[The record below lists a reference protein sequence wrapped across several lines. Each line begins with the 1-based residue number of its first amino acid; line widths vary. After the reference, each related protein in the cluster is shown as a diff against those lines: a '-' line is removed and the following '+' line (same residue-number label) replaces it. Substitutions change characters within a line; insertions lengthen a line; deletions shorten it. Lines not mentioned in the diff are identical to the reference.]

1 MCNKQN
7 RNCKLRSI
15 MCGLTVH
22 FLFMRFNVFPTV
34 LLDTTFCHSV
44 KYSSIE

>member
-7 RNCKLRSI
+7 RSYKLCI

-22 FLFMRFNVFPTV
+22 FLFMRFNVFPAV
-34 LLDTTFCHSV
+34 LDTTF
-44 KYSSIE
+44 